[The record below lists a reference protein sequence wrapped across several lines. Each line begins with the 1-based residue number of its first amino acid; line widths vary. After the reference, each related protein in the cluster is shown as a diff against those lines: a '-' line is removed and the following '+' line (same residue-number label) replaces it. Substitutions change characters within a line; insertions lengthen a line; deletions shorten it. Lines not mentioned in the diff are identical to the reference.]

1 MLTNNNLNVYLRS
14 NVWNKF
20 VHLVKKDKCEVCGS
34 TENLQVHHIYPFIQ
48 MVNDTLVE
56 LGLERK
62 HINEYTDLEL
72 KNIKEKVM
80 GKHLLYTYQT
90 LCVHCHI
97 SGVHK
102 KHKEVEFSIDD
113 EILDKWLTKGT
124 IQEFVITKNNM
135 RNDEGRMLTVNGLTK
150 VITQYGYK
158 IERKKFR
165 DKEQCAKT
173 GKNKRITLYKITKL

>member
-72 KNIKEKVM
+72 KNIREKVM

-113 EILDKWLTKGT
+113 EILGLWLTK
-124 IQEFVITKNNM
+124 ESVIERVIVKNNL
-135 RNDEGRMLTVNGLTK
+135 RNEHGRQIGIQAL
-150 VITQYGYK
+150 ITIIGKYGYK
-158 IERKKFR
+158 IERKRRTK
-165 DKEQCAKT
+165 KK
-173 GKNKRITLYKITKL
+173 ITMYMITKL